1 MLDRIVGT
9 RRPTDGNGHIA
20 VEAGLVTDATQLA
33 SSPPT
38 PWHTPQLARKIARP
52 RLGVPVVVV
61 VLGEGGSGGALALG
75 VGDVVLALENATY
88 SVISPEGCAAILWRS
103 ASEAE
108 RAAVAMKLA
117 GPDLLETGVA
127 DALIREP
134 AGGAHTDHDATAAAI
149 KTALIAQLDRLSRVP
164 VADLL
169 SLRYER
175 VPAVRAFVEPSGGT
189 APAPPRPWWRRIL
202 RNPLPKDAL

>member
-1 MLDRIVGT
+1 M
-9 RRPTDGNGHIA
+9 
-20 VEAGLVTDATQLA
+20 
-33 SSPPT
+33 
-38 PWHTPQLARKIARP
+38 
-52 RLGVPVVVV
+52 
-61 VLGEGGSGGALALG
+61 
-75 VGDVVLALENATY
+75 LALENATY

-134 AGGAHTDHDATAAAI
+134 AGGAHTDHDATAASI
-149 KTALIAQLDRLSRVP
+149 KSALVAQLDRLSRVP

-175 VPAVRAFVEPSGGT
+175 FRSFGMFVEPDGGV
-189 APAPPRPWWRRIL
+189 APAPAQPWWRRIL
-202 RNPLPKDAL
+202 KNPLEKGGL